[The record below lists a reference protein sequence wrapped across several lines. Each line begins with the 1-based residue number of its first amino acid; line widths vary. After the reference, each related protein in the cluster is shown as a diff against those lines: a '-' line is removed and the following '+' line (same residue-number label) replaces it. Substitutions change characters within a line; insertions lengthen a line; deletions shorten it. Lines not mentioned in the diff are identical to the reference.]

1 MKSFNH
7 IEDELLN
14 QNKIIAGVD
23 EVGRGS
29 LMGPIVTCAFLIKN
43 KEFYT
48 EVDDSKLLS
57 ESKRNKI
64 FVELME
70 NNPDFSLGFSSHIE
84 VDKINVLNATKLAM
98 LRAIANLEAS
108 PDVLLIDGNQKI
120 DSQISQICIPKGDRI
135 CKSIAAASIIAKVVR
150 DFIVKRISTFFPYYG
165 FARNKGYGTKYHK
178 ESLRQYGPSPIHRKS
193 FKNR

>member
-1 MKSFNH
+1 MESLNH

-48 EVDDSKLLS
+48 EVNDSKLLS

-98 LRAIANLEAS
+98 LRAIADLKVS

-135 CKSIAAASIIAKVVR
+135 CKSIAAASIVAKVVR

>member
-165 FARNKGYGTKYHK
+165 FARNKGYGTEYHK

>member
-48 EVDDSKLLS
+48 EVNDSKLLS

-98 LRAIANLEAS
+98 LRAIADLKVS

-165 FARNKGYGTKYHK
+165 FARNKGYGTEYHK

>member
-1 MKSFNH
+1 MESFSH

-48 EVDDSKLLS
+48 EVNDSKLLS

-98 LRAIANLEAS
+98 LRAITNLQVS

>member
-98 LRAIANLEAS
+98 LRAITNLQVS

>member
-1 MKSFNH
+1 MESLNH

-48 EVDDSKLLS
+48 EVNDSKLLS

-98 LRAIANLEAS
+98 LRAITNLQVS

>member
-1 MKSFNH
+1 MESFSH

-48 EVDDSKLLS
+48 EVNDSKLLS

-98 LRAIANLEAS
+98 LRAITNLQVS

-165 FARNKGYGTKYHK
+165 FARNKGYGTEYHK

>member
-57 ESKRNKI
+57 ESKRNNI

>member
-178 ESLRQYGPSPIHRKS
+178 ESLRQSGPSPIHRKS

>member
-1 MKSFNH
+1 MESFSH

-48 EVDDSKLLS
+48 EVNDSKLLS

-165 FARNKGYGTKYHK
+165 FARNKGYGTRDHK

>member
-48 EVDDSKLLS
+48 EVNDSKLLS

-98 LRAIANLEAS
+98 LRAITNLQVS

-165 FARNKGYGTKYHK
+165 FARNKGYGTEYHK

>member
-1 MKSFNH
+1 MESFSH

-98 LRAIANLEAS
+98 LRAITNLQVS

-165 FARNKGYGTKYHK
+165 FARNKGYGTEYHK

>member
-1 MKSFNH
+1 MESLNH

-48 EVDDSKLLS
+48 EVNDSKLLS

-165 FARNKGYGTKYHK
+165 FARNKGYGTRDHK

>member
-57 ESKRNKI
+57 E
-64 FVELME
+64 
-70 NNPDFSLGFSSHIE
+70 
-84 VDKINVLNATKLAM
+84 
-98 LRAIANLEAS
+98 
-108 PDVLLIDGNQKI
+108 
-120 DSQISQICIPKGDRI
+120 
-135 CKSIAAASIIAKVVR
+135 
-150 DFIVKRISTFFPYYG
+150 
-165 FARNKGYGTKYHK
+165 
-178 ESLRQYGPSPIHRKS
+178 
-193 FKNR
+193 

>member
-1 MKSFNH
+1 MESLNH

-48 EVDDSKLLS
+48 EVNDSKLLS

-98 LRAIANLEAS
+98 LRAITNLQVS

-165 FARNKGYGTKYHK
+165 FARNKGYGTRDHK

>member
-1 MKSFNH
+1 MESLNH

-48 EVDDSKLLS
+48 EVNDSKLLS

-98 LRAIANLEAS
+98 LRAIADLKVS